1 MHKTITRDQNKFT
14 QNIGLDPYSDLLDY
28 AEDNLTLVEHDPNA
42 WKVILDVK
50 QEATGFTS
58 LWLEYAQFDKHFM
71 TFNPPYDDYTNGWLW
86 GTITPTLTGFGLPY
100 VGGIPYL
107 GAMAWGGL
115 PSDADA
121 VLVHLN
127 QKWNDKWET
136 FQRYVKFDLDPV
148 AVSWYNLDES
158 GEAAV
163 DADVTEWNL
172 GVRYWYTPSLMFEL
186 SYSKYK
192 LDGSLNVT
200 QEVVDQEP
208 YSEGYSAS
216 VEDDMIRFRTW
227 VWF

>member
-1 MHKTITRDQNKFT
+1 
-14 QNIGLDPYSDLLDY
+14 
-28 AEDNLTLVEHDPNA
+28 
-42 WKVILDVK
+42 
-50 QEATGFTS
+50 
-58 LWLEYAQFDKHFM
+58 
-71 TFNPPYDDYTNGWLW
+71 
-86 GTITPTLTGFGLPY
+86 
-100 VGGIPYL
+100 
-107 GAMAWGGL
+107 
-115 PSDADA
+115 
-121 VLVHLN
+121 
-127 QKWNDKWET
+127 
-136 FQRYVKFDLDPV
+136 
-148 AVSWYNLDES
+148 
-158 GEAAV
+158 V